1 MKFGTLNLIIKIAQ
15 IFRRTEGAN
24 PVLAANT
31 YTSPTNDPATDSL
44 TKNIYSQV
52 GALIQQN
59 DRAPELLARLLQ
71 DLTLLGQVKR
81 NNRIFRNG
89 NDISCFKCFIKFVGC
104 KPRWK

>member
-1 MKFGTLNLIIKIAQ
+1 M
-15 IFRRTEGAN
+15 
-24 PVLAANT
+24 AANT

-81 NNRIFRNG
+81 KNRIFRNG
-89 NDISCFKCFIKFVGC
+89 NDFMFKMFYKICRMQTEMEIT
-104 KPRWK
+104 